1 MKLKQYLISAAVSIS
16 AMSLLAACNGGNNS
30 GPQSSANYGQVV
42 NISPQQLN
50 VIESSLLNSMFENTL
65 GLTFPK
71 DVSYSTPL
79 ATGTISIGAGNFG
92 IDGYMGTNSSDTT
105 ESYNFNPL
113 NNFLINSLDMQ
124 TGQPNEGPYANN
136 GVVGSVSAYAI
147 KYLTPGQNADT
158 DPNQITRTASGL
170 VIVPNMLAG
179 ESAIKGVVVYFH
191 PTTPGKNQVPS
202 CLGSPISEPSALIPV
217 ALPAISSNVPSY
229 CTVNN
234 QPLDN
239 VGAGT
244 FAMLASVFAD
254 NGYIV
259 VAPDYVGQGS
269 DYDNVHPYV
278 AYPENNVYSAFNMFP
293 AMRQILTKYHNIPT
307 SKNYPLFITGY
318 SEGGGYAL
326 KAAQMAQGSD
336 AATLVKNN
344 LTLKITSPQE
354 GAYSLKDQMDFAFAD
369 LDDGILNCDDAS
381 SGYQCG
387 QADMATNPSYESV
400 NSWNIGS
407 SYYAAQ
413 GKPVLTSYVL
423 TAVNYY
429 TFHNLSTAY
438 NFTMNTQFWSDIPID
453 GNIATLY
460 QLYSG
465 GGTYYGGT
473 NVGLAIVNNTFSIN
487 SYDSITNPT
496 INIWDG
502 NNVPS
507 SQQLGYSRYGV
518 NNAGSLYINPGVQTN
533 PDFQKIIQQG
543 TTYNWQTQKPIN
555 FIHMK
560 YDSLVTVL
568 NSKQAI
574 SCMTTGKSFT
584 GDSSFARASAA
595 PCSTAPSASGL
606 IQETLIN
613 NNQISNNSVQ
623 MTPDNNNYSGFWV
636 MPGKTSPGYKLLS
649 AMATATNKQES
660 DFAVPFDHG
669 DMFILGSIAALCTF
683 ENQLESNPTN
693 SAFCPDSYN
702 PPG

>member
-1 MKLKQYLISAAVSIS
+1 MKLKQYLIPAVLSIS
-16 AMSLLAACNGGNNS
+16 TLSLLSACNGGTS
-30 GPQSSANYGQVV
+30 DPMASANYGQVV
-42 NISPQQLN
+42 NISQQN
-50 VIESSLLNSMFENTL
+50 FNSIESSLLNDTFQGFVNFPANVIYSSPL
-65 GLTFPK
+65 G
-71 DVSYSTPL
+71 
-79 ATGTISIGAGNFG
+79 TGAVTAIAGNYVALL
-92 IDGYMGTNSSDTT
+92 DNVSMVDTVST
-105 ESYNFNPL
+105 INDFNFDAF
-113 NNFLINSLDMQ
+113 NNFIVTASAGRN
-124 TGQPNEGPYANN
+124 PYYNN
-136 GVVGSVSAYAI
+136 GTVSGVSAYAVQ
-147 KYLTPGQNADT
+147 YLTPGQNADT

-179 ESAIKGVVVYFH
+179 NSAIKGVVVYFH

-202 CLGSPISEPSALIPV
+202 CLGSPMPESSALITVP
-217 ALPAISSNVPSY
+217 LPAMSSNVPSY

-259 VAPDYVGQGS
+259 IAPDYVGQGS
-269 DYDNVHPYV
+269 DWNNVHPYV

-293 AMRQILTKYHNIPT
+293 AMRQILADSYGIPI
-307 SKNYPLFITGY
+307 SKNLPLFITGY

-326 KAAQMAQGSD
+326 KASQMAQSSD
-336 AATLVKNN
+336 AATLAKNN

-354 GAYSLKDQMDFAFAD
+354 GAYSLKDQMNFAFAD
-369 LDDGILNCDDAS
+369 LDDGVFNCDDAS
-381 SGYQCG
+381 AGYECG
-387 QADMATNPSYESV
+387 QANMATNASYESV
-400 NSWNIGS
+400 NAWNIGS

-453 GNIATLY
+453 GSIATLY

-473 NVGLAIVNNTFSIN
+473 AAGLAIVNNTFNIKN
-487 SYDSITNPT
+487 YDSISNPT
-496 INIWDG
+496 INIWND

-543 TTYNWQTQKPIN
+543 TTYNWQTQSPIN

-584 GDSSFARASAA
+584 GDSTLAKASAA
-595 PCSTAPSASGL
+595 SCNTAPSTAGL

-613 NNQISNNSVQ
+613 NNQISNSSVQ
-623 MTPDNNNYSGFWV
+623 MTPDDANPYSSFWV
-636 MPGKTSPGYKLLS
+636 MPGRTSPGYKLLS
-649 AMATATNKQES
+649 AMAVATNQHES
-660 DFAVPFDHG
+660 DFAVPFDHA
-669 DMFILGSIAALCTF
+669 DMFVLGSIAALCTF
-683 ENQLESNPTN
+683 ENQLESTPTN
-693 SAFCPDSYN
+693 SAICPDTYN